1 MKQKKMFDA
10 DWCLNKFLFG
20 KHVIFALAKLMENVK
35 NDFIPAND
43 KLMSVNRPLSF
54 RLANV
59 IIKQYTILCLGRI
72 IVKIG

>member
-1 MKQKKMFDA
+1 MLTDV
-10 DWCLNKFLFG
+10 CLNKFLLE
-20 KHVIFALAKLMENVK
+20 KYVIFALAKLMKNVK
-35 NDFIPAND
+35 NDFIPSND
-43 KLMSVNRPLSF
+43 QLMSVNRLLSF